1 MDNSYLT
8 MIEPSYL
15 VTLALLLVFLAMALV
30 VILLARTTRKVVDK
44 NTALSEKLLE
54 KDMEAVPLVSPVE
67 QIKKD
72 LSGIENPSKMSDAQ
86 LMTWIDGKMEEL
98 ALYQQADLDLKTV
111 SETLGVSQRHLLR
124 IFKDQPQYG
133 SFSGYL
139 TEKRLAKACSLLK
152 SHPEYTIEAICL
164 DAGFRTRRTFQTV
177 FKARLGI
184 SPSEYRSAV
193 QKEHLTK

>member
-1 MDNSYLT
+1 MFD
-8 MIEPSYL
+8 PSFIAI
-15 VTLALLLVFLAMALV
+15 LAIVLAFLAMTLV

-54 KDMEAVPLVSPVE
+54 KELETETLASPIE
-67 QIKKD
+67 QIKQN
-72 LSGIENPSKMSDAQ
+72 LTYSENPSKMDDAQ
-86 LMTWIDGKMEEL
+86 LMIWVDGKMDEL

-111 SETLGVSQRHLLR
+111 SKTLGVSQRHLIRL
-124 IFKDQPQYG
+124 FKDQSPYG
-133 SFSGYL
+133 SFSAYL

-177 FKARLGI
+177 FKSRIGI

-193 QKEHLTK
+193 QHRQN

>member
-1 MDNSYLT
+1 MFD
-8 MIEPSYL
+8 PSYIAI
-15 VTLALLLVFLAMALV
+15 LAIVLAFLAMTLV

-54 KDMEAVPLVSPVE
+54 KDLEAAALASPIA
-67 QIKKD
+67 QIKQN
-72 LSGIENPSKMSDAQ
+72 LTQTENPSKMDDAQ
-86 LMTWIDGKMEEL
+86 LMIWVDGKMEEL

-111 SETLGVSQRHLLR
+111 SETLGVSQRHLIRL
-124 IFKDQPQYG
+124 FKDQSPYG
-133 SFSGYL
+133 TFSSYL
-139 TEKRLAKACSLLK
+139 TEKRLAKACRMLK

-177 FKARLGI
+177 FKSRIGI

-193 QKEHLTK
+193 QHEQNQTI